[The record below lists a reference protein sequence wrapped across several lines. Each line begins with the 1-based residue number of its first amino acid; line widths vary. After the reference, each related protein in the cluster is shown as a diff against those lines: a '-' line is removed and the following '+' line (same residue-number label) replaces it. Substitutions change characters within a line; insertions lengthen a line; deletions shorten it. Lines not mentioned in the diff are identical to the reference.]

1 MNDFVKTIKKLVNF
15 TKYDNN
21 DKLDSDYV
29 LAFKICTIA
38 FIIGFIILAMKFIYP
53 IIFVA
58 SKIPTAVSLFLIVIG
73 YLGSVGADQTLKEKM
88 NNKDED

>member
-38 FIIGFIILAMKFIYP
+38 FMIGFLILAMKFIYP
-53 IIFVA
+53 IVFVA
-58 SKIPTAVSLFLIVIG
+58 SRVPTILSLILIVIG
-73 YLGSVGADQTLKEKM
+73 YLGSVGAEQTLKEKSE
-88 NNKDED
+88 KEEE